1 MKFIVST
8 KDLRESL
15 AKVIQAVPSGKSNTP
30 ILSGVLIKTV
40 GATVEIEGN
49 NLNMAIKSRIA
60 AEVEEDGVCVVN
72 AKNLFAIAAKLSG
85 SVTTIIYTG
94 EGTAVIKSDAT
105 TFELYTMEADD
116 FPEFNIGNIAG
127 EFSIYPAPL
136 KQIISRTTF
145 AVSDDDSRPVFTGV
159 NLMRSGNSIVALAT
173 NTHRLAKFSLA
184 YEDELPE
191 FNFIVPVAAM
201 NAIKNLLNDRYI
213 VKVFYNDRVIKVEC
227 GETSLATRLIDGT
240 FPPTDKTCAVEEK
253 CKAVVATKS
262 LLESVGRVDL
272 IAKQTEYHAVKVKID
287 DEGIELA
294 ADSYA
299 TGKVVE
305 HLSADIEGEIEIA
318 FNLSYLADFLKVTDA
333 ENIIITAN
341 NSSVPAKF
349 VGDNDEA
356 FQYIVTPVRV

>member
-30 ILSGVLIKTV
+30 ILNGVLIKTV

-85 SVTTIIYTG
+85 SVTTIYTG

-105 TFELYTMEADD
+105 TFELYTMGADD

-127 EFSIYPAPL
+127 EFSIYPTTL

-145 AVSDDDSRPVFTGV
+145 AVSDDESRPVFTGV
-159 NLMRSGNSIVALAT
+159 NLMRQGNSIVALAT

-213 VKVFYNDRVIKVEC
+213 VKVFYNDRVIKVES
-227 GETSLATRLIDGT
+227 GETSLATRLIGGT
-240 FPPTDKTCAVEEK
+240 FPSTDKICAVEEK

-272 IAKQTEYHAVKVKID
+272 IAKQTEYHTVKVKFD

-341 NSSVPAKF
+341 NSNVPAKF